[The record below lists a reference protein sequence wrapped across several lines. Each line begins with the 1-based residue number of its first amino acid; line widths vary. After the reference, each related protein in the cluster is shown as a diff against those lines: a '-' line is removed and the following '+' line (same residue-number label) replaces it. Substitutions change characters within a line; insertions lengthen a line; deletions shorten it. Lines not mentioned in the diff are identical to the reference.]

1 MMRMLKA
8 VVLAISTYIVVGTV
22 LVSLVHVLS
31 PTDFDAQGN
40 LLGGTASVFGLATQ
54 GLSCFLAGAVAM
66 ACTRS
71 VPPATMVVAGSV
83 LFVFNLVLCAA
94 FWSAAPAWYN
104 WATLAMTFPFAALG
118 VAWKGSALQHSQ
130 RAELR

>member
-1 MMRMLKA
+1 MRMLKA
-8 VVLAISTYIVVGTV
+8 VVLAILTYVVVGAV
-22 LVSLVHVLS
+22 LIALAHVLS
-31 PTDFDAQGN
+31 PVDFDEQGH
-40 LLGGTASVFGLATQ
+40 LLGGAASLLGLATQ

-71 VPPATMVVAGSV
+71 VPPATMIVAGSV

-94 FWSAAPAWYN
+94 FWSAAPGWYN

-118 VAWKGSALQHSQ
+118 VAWKGAAPQHSQ
-130 RAELR
+130 RAEAP